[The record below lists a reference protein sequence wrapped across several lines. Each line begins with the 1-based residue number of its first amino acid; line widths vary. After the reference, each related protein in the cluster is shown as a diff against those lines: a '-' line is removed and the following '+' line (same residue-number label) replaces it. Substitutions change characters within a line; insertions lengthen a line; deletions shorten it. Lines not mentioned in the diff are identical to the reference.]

1 MTKREFIKQ
10 YIADCAQIAHA
21 VAIEVTSPSPGG
33 LNPSQIAAAAVAGF
47 GAVCAAMVGEAGGFD
62 EEEGS
67 EH

>member
-10 YIADCAQIAHA
+10 YIADCAEIALA
-21 VAIEVTSPSPGG
+21 VASGIPLGRTDLS
-33 LNPSQIAAAAVAGF
+33 PSQIAAAAVAGF
-47 GAVCAAMVGEAGGFD
+47 GAVSAAMVGEAGGFD